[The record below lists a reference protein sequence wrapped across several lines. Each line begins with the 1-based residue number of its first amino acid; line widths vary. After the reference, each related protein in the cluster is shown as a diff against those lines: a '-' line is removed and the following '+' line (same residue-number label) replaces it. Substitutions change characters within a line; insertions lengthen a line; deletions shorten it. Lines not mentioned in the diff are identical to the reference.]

1 MQIQPVSKDFA
12 ESLGLPDEKGAFVS
26 NINPEGPSKKAGLE
40 AGDVILRFNDIEIVK
55 MIDLPRV
62 VAESDVGSIATV
74 EIWRKNKIIKIE
86 VKLGE
91 LPEETYVKRGEKPK
105 IDQTEITSLGIT
117 ITETKNNEGVVVT
130 KIYDDNSKLILKD
143 VITEINR
150 EKISDTKSF
159 KLLVDKIQK
168 TGRSSLLLKI
178 IRDQEFLWIT
188 IKFKVN

>member
-1 MQIQPVSKDFA
+1 MVVRKRGWLGVQIQPVSNDFA

-26 NINPEGPSKKAGLE
+26 NVNPEGPSKKAGLE

-91 LPEETYVKRGEKPK
+91 LPEKTYVERKEKIK
-105 IDQTEITSLGIT
+105 TDEKEITSLGIS
-117 ITETKNNEGVVVT
+117 IGKTKNNEGVIVT
-130 KIYDDNSKLILKD
+130 KINNDDSKLILED
-143 VITEINR
+143 IITEINR
-150 EKISDTKSF
+150 EKNF
-159 KLLVDKIQK
+159 KP
-168 TGRSSLLLKI
+168 KI
-178 IRDQEFLWIT
+178 I
-188 IKFKVN
+188 